1 MKYKLKKKICV
12 VTGTRAEYG
21 ILYWVIKALM
31 LSDDFELQLVVTGM
45 HLSPEF
51 GLTYKQIEQD
61 GFKIDKKIET
71 ILSSDTEIGISKSLG
86 LGIISFSE
94 AFGELK
100 PDMVLLLGDRFE
112 IFAAATSAMI
122 ARIPISHCHG
132 GEATEGL
139 IDESIRHSITK
150 MSHLHFVS
158 TEEYK
163 NRVIQLGEQPNRV
176 FNVGALGIE
185 NINKLILLD
194 RESFE
199 KSINFKLG
207 KVNLLITFHPV
218 TLDNKS
224 AEVQFNELLSALEE
238 LKGIKLIFTKPNADT
253 DGRVIIKMIDEFVE
267 LDRKNRVSFISLGQ
281 LRYLSAIQFVDSVI
295 GNSSSGI
302 IEVPS
307 FKKPTINIG
316 DRQRGRVMGKSIVN
330 CTPEKQ
336 SINFAIEKVLSANF
350 KESLSYETNPY
361 GGDNSS
367 EKIISCLTVTDF
379 SNLIKKEFYNI
390 V

>member
-1 MKYKLKKKICV
+1 MKRKICV

-21 ILYWVIKALM
+21 LLFWVIKDL
-31 LSDDFELQLVVTGM
+31 LESEHFKLQLVVTGM

-61 GFKIDKKIET
+61 GFKIDKKIEI
-71 ILSSDTEIGISKSLG
+71 ILSSDTEIGISKSIG
-86 LGIISFSE
+86 LGMISFSE
-94 AFGELK
+94 AFAELK
-100 PDMVLLLGDRFE
+100 PDIVLLLGDRFE
-112 IFAAATSAMI
+112 IFAAATAAMI
-122 ARIPISHCHG
+122 ARIPIAHCHG

-150 MSHLHFVS
+150 MSQLHFVS

-185 NINKLILLD
+185 NINKLKLLD
-194 RESFE
+194 KESFE
-199 KSINFKLG
+199 KSINFNLG
-207 KVNLLITFHPV
+207 KRNVLITFHPV

-224 AEVQFNELLSALEE
+224 AKVQFNELLSALQE
-238 LKGIKLIFTKPNADT
+238 LKDVKLIFTKPNADT
-253 DGRVIIKMIDEFVE
+253 DGRVIIKMIDEFVA
-267 LDRKNRVSFISLGQ
+267 LDSKNRVSFISLGQ
-281 LRYLSAIQFVDSVI
+281 LRYLSAIQFIDAVI

-307 FKKPTINIG
+307 FKRPTINIG
-316 DRQRGRVMGKSIVN
+316 DRQKGRVMGKTIVN
-330 CTPEKQ
+330 CNPEKQ
-336 SINFAIEKVLSANF
+336 SINFAIEKVFSASF
-350 KESLSYETNPY
+350 KESLYHEANPY
-361 GGDNSS
+361 GVDNSS
-367 EKIISCLTVTDF
+367 EKIISILKESDF